1 MYNFIED
8 KSILIIP
15 NNYKEKI
22 LLNLRNKNKYTDVK
36 ILELNEFI
44 KKATYDYDQNTIFYL
59 MNELNISYDTAD
71 LYLKNI
77 AFVTNDDNIKMNSLN
92 NVKSIIKDKL
102 IKDPFFLNII
112 RNRPILVYGY
122 DYITKYQNSI
132 LNTFNNVKIIE
143 KTYKNYSHE
152 VLKFKKLEDEV
163 IFVAESVAN
172 LINSGV
178 DINKIYLANLNNN
191 YYKIIKRIFKTYNI
205 PINLNEKKSIY
216 NTKIGKYFLNSL
228 SLKAN
233 TIFENIKQEF
243 NLSNE
248 ENFLIYNKLYD
259 VINEF
264 YFIDNYNLV
273 KENIIY
279 VMKNTY
285 ITNNKYTNS
294 VNEINLLNN
303 EIDDDDYIFLLDFS
317 SNSFPKIKKD
327 DDFIEDNIKPSF
339 IEKSYE
345 INNINKDIY
354 YKVISNIKNLT
365 ITYNT
370 NYLNETFY
378 PSILIDEYALEVKEP
393 KIEYSIYS
401 DDINKIY
408 LAKLIDNLIKYNQYN
423 ENIDLLYASYNL
435 DYGIYNNKYT
445 KINKNSFY
453 GYINNKLTLS
463 YSSID
468 NFYHCSFKY
477 YISNILNL
485 NSFEDTIQTYIG
497 NLYHY
502 ILSKAFLENF
512 DFDNEINKFIKNN
525 PYPISNKS
533 NHFLEKNI
541 EDLKNIINLI
551 NYQNALIN
559 YDSSLYEKKIN
570 VEKNKVINIDFK
582 GFIDKILKLKDLII
596 IIDYKTYSIDIK
608 LNYLPYGLSM
618 QLPIYLYLTKNMDHN
633 AKVIGIYLQQV
644 LFNKFNNDKNKTIK
658 EQLKNSLKLKGYSI
672 GNETLLEEFDSN
684 YKDSEIIQGMKLTSK
699 GFGAYSKVLSEKQ
712 LDNVYKLTEKK
723 IDECIDKIIDANF
736 DINPKK
742 INGENIG
749 CKFCKFNDICFV
761 NNKDIQELED
771 IKNLDFLN

>member
-1 MYNFIED
+1 MVKYMYNFIED

-477 YISNILNL
+477 YISNILN
-485 NSFEDTIQTYIG
+485 T
-497 NLYHY
+497 
-502 ILSKAFLENF
+502 
-512 DFDNEINKFIKNN
+512 
-525 PYPISNKS
+525 
-533 NHFLEKNI
+533 
-541 EDLKNIINLI
+541 
-551 NYQNALIN
+551 
-559 YDSSLYEKKIN
+559 
-570 VEKNKVINIDFK
+570 
-582 GFIDKILKLKDLII
+582 
-596 IIDYKTYSIDIK
+596 
-608 LNYLPYGLSM
+608 
-618 QLPIYLYLTKNMDHN
+618 
-633 AKVIGIYLQQV
+633 
-644 LFNKFNNDKNKTIK
+644 
-658 EQLKNSLKLKGYSI
+658 
-672 GNETLLEEFDSN
+672 
-684 YKDSEIIQGMKLTSK
+684 
-699 GFGAYSKVLSEKQ
+699 
-712 LDNVYKLTEKK
+712 
-723 IDECIDKIIDANF
+723 
-736 DINPKK
+736 
-742 INGENIG
+742 
-749 CKFCKFNDICFV
+749 
-761 NNKDIQELED
+761 
-771 IKNLDFLN
+771 